1 LIDIS
6 NALTGSVAAD
16 GQTPVTGN
24 INMTNNKIV
33 NLLNPSNL
41 QDAATK
47 DYVDSINAVMTGSIQ
62 MWPTTTAP
70 TGYLLCN
77 GAIYTI
83 AAYPALYAVIGVTF
97 GSALDGLTFAVPN
110 YTLRFPAGATTASAF
125 TGSISGN
132 TLTVTATTGGPIVV
146 GAVLSGGSI
155 APTTTITAN
164 LTGGFSG
171 GVGTYSVSISQTLSS
186 TALTGTNVYPIGAT
200 GGNSDAIVPAHT
212 HTGTTGGQSV
222 GHTHAL
228 SANAIQSDGAASYV
242 VGGSLNALYGA
253 NAVNTTN
260 TQSSDHNHGFTTN
273 STGVSAI
280 NGNIPPFIAMNFII
294 KT

>member
-1 LIDIS
+1 
-6 NALTGSVAAD
+6 
-16 GQTPVTGN
+16 
-24 INMTNNKIV
+24 MTNNKIV

-47 DYVDSINAVMTGSIQ
+47 DYVDSINAVITGSIQ
-62 MWPTTTAP
+62 MWPTTTSP

-77 GAIYTI
+77 GASVSRTTY
-83 AAYPALYAVIGVTF
+83 ANLFAVIGTTF
-97 GSALDGLTFAVPN
+97 GSVDGSSFSLPN

-146 GAVLSGGSI
+146 GAVLSGGSV
-155 APTTTITAN
+155 AATTTITEN
-164 LTGGFSG
+164 LTGGFLG
-171 GVGTYSVSISQTLSS
+171 GVGTYTVSISQTLSS

-200 GGNSDAIVPAHT
+200 GGSSDAIVPAHT